1 MKKVMCVCILISS
14 MLLVSCGGSKPP
26 IIELDIAYHWEANDM
41 TRNAAWLC
49 AGIYNDSV
57 YYIQDLSNEYRIRF
71 MSFEGAEQRHISIKK
86 GKGPGEAEST
96 LGIRIF
102 KDIIYF
108 SDLRLARISMF
119 SIDGKYIESIDF
131 DKNSGFIVSFD
142 YCNGPMA
149 FQSLTHTKLGLIDL
163 QDGSVIK
170 SIKSDIDE
178 TNYVGKE
185 LTSGVTKYDPLTN
198 KIYIGN
204 LSIPYRIDVYDMDLN
219 KLNTITYD
227 LEKTYRPAKLVEGP
241 DADGDMI
248 VSSISVDE
256 KHIYATKIGARFNKF
271 ASDFTKMF
279 DEYSG
284 EILMFNKET
293 GKTESIFT
301 CALLKNIRGFF
312 TIIGITDTYIVV
324 HMMGAGDYTEPF
336 YKTNSTDFR
345 QTIVVLKRPK

>member
-1 MKKVMCVCILISS
+1 MCVFILISS

-49 AGIYNDSV
+49 SGVYNDMV
-57 YYIQDLSNEYRIRF
+57 YYVQDLPTDFKVRF
-71 MSFEGAEQRHISIKK
+71 LTFEGKEVRSISIKK
-86 GKGPGEAEST
+86 GKGPGEAIST

-102 KDIIYF
+102 EDTIYF
-108 SDLRLARISMF
+108 SDMQLARISIF
-119 SIDGKYIESIDF
+119 TIDGTFKESIEF
-131 DKNSGFIVSFD
+131 DQDSGLVVSLD

-149 FQSLTHTKLGLIDL
+149 FQSLTHTKLGLMDMKTGKI
-163 QDGSVIK
+163 IK
-170 SIKSDIDE
+170 SIKSSVNE
-178 TNYVGKE
+178 ANYVGTE
-185 LTSGVTKYDPLTN
+185 LNGGVTKYDPLTN
-198 KIYIGN
+198 HIYVGN
-204 LSIPYRIDVYDMDLN
+204 LSLPYRIDVYDMDLQ
-219 KLNTITYD
+219 KLKTITYD
-227 LEKTYRPAKLVEGP
+227 LDGNYRPAKLVEGP

-256 KHIYATKIGARFNKF
+256 KHIYATKIGARYNKF
-271 ASDFTKMF
+271 ASDFKQMF

-324 HMMGAGDYTEPF
+324 HMMGAGDYTEAF
-336 YKTNSTDFR
+336 YKTKSEDFH
-345 QTIVVLKRPK
+345 QTIVVLKRP